1 MSREGMNIEE
11 VHHDPEYRKGG
22 PMLMVIS
29 GPSGVGKDSVIA
41 YMRRLDHP
49 WYFVVT
55 ATTRLRRSGEQDGVD
70 YIFTTPDCF
79 EQMVINEEFLEYAEV
94 YGHRYGVPYRQV
106 KEALERGL
114 DVVVKTDVQGAAAI
128 RQKIPQSVLV
138 FLAPPSV
145 EELEL
150 RLRQRKTESVDQLE
164 LRIQTAFTEMKQLSL
179 FDYAVV
185 NYSGRL
191 QHTVDILKSI
201 AIAERW
207 RIPLRRVGL

>member
-1 MSREGMNIEE
+1 M
-11 VHHDPEYRKGG
+11 
-22 PMLMVIS
+22 
-29 GPSGVGKDSVIA
+29 GKDAVIA

-55 ATTRLRRSGEQDGVD
+55 VTTRLRRSGEQDGVD
-70 YIFTTPDCF
+70 YIFTTPDRF
-79 EQMVINEEFLEYAEV
+79 EQMVINEKFLEYAEV
-94 YGHRYGVPYRQV
+94 YGHRYGVPHWQV

-114 DVVVKTDVQGAAAI
+114 DVVVKTDVQGAVTI
-128 RQKIPQSVLV
+128 RRKIPQSVLI

-150 RLRQRKTESVDQLE
+150 RLKQRKTESVDQLA
-164 LRIQTAFTEMKQLSL
+164 LRIQTAFKEMKQLSL

-207 RIPLRRVGL
+207 RIPLRRVSL